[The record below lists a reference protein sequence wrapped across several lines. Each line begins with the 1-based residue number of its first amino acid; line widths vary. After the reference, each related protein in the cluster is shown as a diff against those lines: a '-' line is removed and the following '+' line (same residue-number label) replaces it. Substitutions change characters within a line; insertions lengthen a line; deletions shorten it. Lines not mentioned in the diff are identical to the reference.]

1 MTRPKEKLILVDSM
15 YNAAGRLQ
23 KLAAMASC
31 PVLPETVAG
40 CKTFGEWLLLPLLCR
55 PEAAP
60 LRACGEVEVEQ
71 MYCGDTNPWQV
82 FLHDSEAYRTRPGR
96 AVLTEETEG
105 REASFDPELLEFQY
119 PYRLETDLPAKVTA
133 TQLKGRAL
141 DEEIAEKAAHMPYI
155 RPLSQPKFRQQRHGL
170 TPAERGTATHLVL
183 QYLDFSD
190 RDVAGQVERL
200 RLADK
205 LTAEQAAAVDI
216 QALERFLAST
226 LAEEIRR
233 GENVRREYRFTLL
246 MDARNY
252 DPAASG
258 EDAILLQ
265 GVVDCCFETEQGMTV
280 VDFKTDRVHT
290 PDAVAERAEHYRPQL
305 EAYSLA
311 LEQVLE
317 KKVTRRTLYF
327 LNAGETVDI

>member
-1 MTRPKEKLILVDSM
+1 MT
-15 YNAAGRLQ
+15 ARLTGHGP
-23 KLAAMASC
+23 A
-31 PVLPETVAG
+31 
-40 CKTFGEWLLLPLLCR
+40 
-55 PEAAP
+55 
-60 LRACGEVEVEQ
+60 
-71 MYCGDTNPWQV
+71 
-82 FLHDSEAYRTRPGR
+82 
-96 AVLTEETEG
+96 
-105 REASFDPELLEFQY
+105 ASFDPELLEFQY